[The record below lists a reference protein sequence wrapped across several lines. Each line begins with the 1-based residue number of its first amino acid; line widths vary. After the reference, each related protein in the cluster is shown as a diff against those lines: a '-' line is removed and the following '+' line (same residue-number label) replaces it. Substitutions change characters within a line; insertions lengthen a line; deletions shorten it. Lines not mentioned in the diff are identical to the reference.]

1 MIVEGQ
7 VHGGLTQGL
16 APAMYEEI
24 SYDENGNIRGGNFQ
38 DYLVPTAMEA
48 PRWETDRTVTPSP
61 HHPIGAK
68 GIAESPTVG
77 SPQAIVN
84 AVVDALAHVGIRHID
99 IPITPEK
106 VWNILKE
113 KGLTSD

>member
-1 MIVEGQ
+1 M
-7 VHGGLTQGL
+7 
-16 APAMYEEI
+16 
-24 SYDENGNIRGGNFQ
+24 
-38 DYLVPTAMEA
+38 DYLVPPARET

-61 HHPIGAK
+61 HHPLGAK
-68 GIAESPTVG
+68 GVAESPTVG

-84 AVVDALAHVGIRHID
+84 SVVDALAHVGVRHID
-99 IPITPEK
+99 MPITPEK